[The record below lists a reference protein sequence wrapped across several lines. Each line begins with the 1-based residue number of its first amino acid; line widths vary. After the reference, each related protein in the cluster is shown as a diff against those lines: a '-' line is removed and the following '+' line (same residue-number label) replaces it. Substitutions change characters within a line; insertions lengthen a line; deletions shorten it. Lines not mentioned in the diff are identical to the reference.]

1 MHILTKKNTICKE
14 NFHIFSKIILFV
26 VIVWILLD
34 KIIGNGYNCIRK
46 WSHCVTL
53 YNKGVMFMK
62 GYMSNENGEII
73 IENEVIAQYAGHAA
87 LGCFGIVGMATI
99 SMKDGIAK
107 LLKGDSVSKGV
118 NVDIDED
125 NNLSIDFHIIVAYG
139 VSISAVCDNLVN
151 TVKYSV
157 EEMTGMDVKAIN
169 IFVEGVRVI
178 D

>member
-1 MHILTKKNTICKE
+1 MKGILT
-14 NFHIFSKIILFV
+14 
-26 VIVWILLD
+26 
-34 KIIGNGYNCIRK
+34 
-46 WSHCVTL
+46 
-53 YNKGVMFMK
+53 
-62 GYMSNENGEII
+62 NENGDII

-107 LLKGDSVSKGV
+107 LLKGDSITKGV
-118 NVDIDED
+118 NVTIDEENGLD
-125 NNLSIDFHIIVAYG
+125 IDFHIIVAYG
-139 VSISAVCDNLVN
+139 VSISAVCDNLIN

-157 EEMTGMDVKAIN
+157 EEMTGMSVNNIN

>member
-1 MHILTKKNTICKE
+1 
-14 NFHIFSKIILFV
+14 
-26 VIVWILLD
+26 
-34 KIIGNGYNCIRK
+34 
-46 WSHCVTL
+46 
-53 YNKGVMFMK
+53 MK

-99 SMKDGIAK
+99 SMRDGIAK
-107 LLKGDSVSKGV
+107 LLKGDNVSKGV
-118 NVDIDED
+118 NVVIDD
-125 NNLSIDFHIIVAYG
+125 NNQLSIAFHIIVAYG
-139 VSISAVCDNLVN
+139 VNISTVCDNLIN

-157 EEMTGMDVKAIN
+157 EEMTGMTIKAIN

>member
-1 MHILTKKNTICKE
+1 
-14 NFHIFSKIILFV
+14 
-26 VIVWILLD
+26 
-34 KIIGNGYNCIRK
+34 
-46 WSHCVTL
+46 
-53 YNKGVMFMK
+53 MK
-62 GYMSNENGEII
+62 GIMSNEHGEIV

-118 NVDIDED
+118 NVVVNED
-125 NNLSIDFHIIVAYG
+125 NTLDIDFHIIVAYG

-151 TVKYSV
+151 TVQYSL
-157 EEMTGMDVKAIN
+157 EEMTSMKVKNIN

>member
-1 MHILTKKNTICKE
+1 
-14 NFHIFSKIILFV
+14 
-26 VIVWILLD
+26 
-34 KIIGNGYNCIRK
+34 
-46 WSHCVTL
+46 
-53 YNKGVMFMK
+53 MK
-62 GYMSNENGEII
+62 GYLSNDNGDII

-99 SMKDGIAK
+99 SMRDGIAK

-118 NVDIDED
+118 NVVIDDD
-125 NNLSIDFHIIVAYG
+125 NNLSISFHIIVAYG
-139 VSISAVCDNLVN
+139 VSISTVCDNLVN

-157 EEMTGMDVKAIN
+157 EEMTNMKVKAIN